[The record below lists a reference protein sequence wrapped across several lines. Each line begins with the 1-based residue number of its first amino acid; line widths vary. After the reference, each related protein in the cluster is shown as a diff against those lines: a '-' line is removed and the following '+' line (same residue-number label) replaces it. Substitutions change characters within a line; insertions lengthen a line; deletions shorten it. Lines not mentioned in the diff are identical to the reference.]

1 MWIAVIVIAVVVGL
15 YFAMDRRR
23 YTGGGTPGGAGA
35 GAAKPTPEVF
45 RDPGTGRLMRV
56 WVNDATG
63 AREYREES
71 GEPPRP

>member
-23 YTGGGTPGGAGA
+23 YTGGAPGGAGA
-35 GAAKPTPEVF
+35 ARPTQEVF

-63 AREYREES
+63 TREYREES

>member
-23 YTGGGTPGGAGA
+23 YTGGGAPGGAGA
-35 GAAKPTPEVF
+35 ARPTQEVF

-63 AREYREES
+63 VREYREEP
-71 GEPPRP
+71 GEPPRQ